1 MPELKSPNERQS
13 TMAVAL
19 TQHQDKFQKMLPPF
33 MQKQADRFFEVVL
46 AASKNE
52 LIAKCSPVSVIEA
65 VVRAAQ
71 WGLLPDGVHGALV
84 PYGQSCTFVPMY
96 RGLVAAYRRSGDI
109 KQVWADVV
117 CDGDEFEYEQGMNPI
132 LRHVPKAKVRTD
144 PTKVTH
150 AYACARWK
158 DGHVDFVV
166 MSIDELEFVWRK
178 SRAQNGP
185 WKTDTVAMF
194 LKTPVR
200 RLSKFLP
207 LSPEIQQL
215 VVADEKEDMS
225 EREVEAETVKS
236 VSSIDQLLEAKKKD
250 EAPADTSGLASI
262 EPEANG
268 EVVREA
274 MGIPIDI
281 PETWAQICDVPLGGQ
296 DLILGPLTPNQIV
309 KALREKDPSVC
320 ARVKDKMDKA
330 HEIYGNGKIPQ
341 RGFQVLALAVEQSR
355 AESGDEF

>member
-1 MPELKSPNERQS
+1 
-13 TMAVAL
+13 MAVAL
-19 TQHQDKFQKMLPPF
+19 AEQKPKFEKMLPGF
-33 MQKQADRFFEVVL
+33 MQKQADRFFEVVI
-46 AASKNE
+46 AASKND

-84 PYGQSCTFVPMY
+84 PYGQNCTFVPMY

-117 CDGDEFEYEQGMNPI
+117 CEGDEFEYEQGMNPI

-144 PTKVTH
+144 PAKVTH

-215 VVADEKEDMS
+215 VVADEKQDLEPRDVES
-225 EREVEAETVKS
+225 ETVTQATPADLLLDGKREV
-236 VSSIDQLLEAKKKD
+236 
-250 EAPADTSGLASI
+250 APVTRTEIKQELVPI
-262 EPEANG
+262 EPETNG
-268 EVVREA
+268 EAVREA

-281 PETWAQICDVPLGGQ
+281 SETWAQIADVPMGGT
-296 DLILGPLTPNQIV
+296 DLILSTLTPNQVV
-309 KALREKDPSVC
+309 KALREKDPSIC
-320 ARVKDKMDKA
+320 ARVKDKLDKA
-330 HEIYGNGKIPQ
+330 HEIYANGRIPQ
-341 RGFQVLALAVEQSR
+341 RGFQVLALAAEQAR
-355 AESGDEF
+355 ASSGDDF

>member
-84 PYGQSCTFVPMY
+84 PYGQNCTFVPMY

-117 CDGDEFEYEQGMNPI
+117 FEGDEFEYEQGMSPT
-132 LRHVPKAKVRTD
+132 LRHAPKAKVRTD
-144 PTKVTH
+144 PSKVTH
-150 AYACARWK
+150 AYACARWA

-166 MSIDELEFVWRK
+166 MSIDELEFVWKK

-215 VVADEKEDMS
+215 VVADEKQDLEP
-225 EREVEAETVKS
+225 REVESETVKS
-236 VSSIDQLLEAKKKD
+236 VSSIDELLAAKKKD
-250 EAPADTSGLASI
+250 EPVDTSGLASI
-262 EPEANG
+262 EPEVTNG
-268 EVVREA
+268 EVVREVC
-274 MGIPIDI
+274 GIPISIEDTWESLADKQIGGNDDI
-281 PETWAQICDVPLGGQ
+281 LSAM
-296 DLILGPLTPNQIV
+296 TPSQIV
-309 KALREKDPSVC
+309 SALVKKDERVTKRVEEKLEQARAIC
-320 ARVKDKMDKA
+320 A
-330 HEIYGNGKIPQ
+330 NGKLPA
-341 RGFQVLALAVEQSR
+341 RAFQVLALSR
-355 AESGDEF
+355 DQAAMIMADGF